1 MELRI
6 HDSLSAF
13 VPAAWDA
20 LVGAHWPFLEHAF
33 LHGLE
38 TTGCV
43 GGQTGWQPLPLGLY
57 DGDALIAAV
66 PLYVRTDSYG
76 EFIFDWAWADF
87 YHRNGKPYYPKLTVA
102 PPFTPA
108 TGPRLLVHPGHAEPD
123 RLRRML
129 AEGIVAV
136 GQRVGASSAHVLFC
150 QTQEAELL
158 AGEGWIR
165 RQTVQTA
172 WENPGWPD
180 FAAFLETLRAPAR
193 KDIRKER
200 RKVAELG
207 LELATLRGDQLDDD
221 GWRALRR
228 FYEAN
233 VARHGAEAYL
243 TPAFFAHLQRHLPHR
258 VVACMAKESGNYVA
272 GTLSLQKGQ
281 HLYGRYWG
289 CDVEK
294 PFLHFELA
302 FYRLMDA
309 CIAHGWTHFEP
320 GAGGGHK
327 INRGMLPVFVE
338 SAHWVEQA
346 AFRRVIADH
355 VANERVAM
363 AEHADAMTLQ
373 ATIKRDALQT

>member
-1 MELRI
+1 
-6 HDSLSAF
+6 
-13 VPAAWDA
+13 
-20 LVGAHWPFLEHAF
+20 
-33 LHGLE
+33 
-38 TTGCV
+38 
-43 GGQTGWQPLPLGLY
+43 
-57 DGDALIAAV
+57 
-66 PLYVRTDSYG
+66 
-76 EFIFDWAWADF
+76 
-87 YHRNGKPYYPKLTVA
+87 
-102 PPFTPA
+102 
-108 TGPRLLVHPGHAEPD
+108 
-123 RLRRML
+123 
-129 AEGIVAV
+129 
-136 GQRVGASSAHVLFC
+136 
-150 QTQEAELL
+150 
-158 AGEGWIR
+158 
-165 RQTVQTA
+165 
-172 WENPGWPD
+172 
-180 FAAFLETLRAPAR
+180 
-193 KDIRKER
+193 
-200 RKVAELG
+200 
-207 LELATLRGDQLDDD
+207 
-221 GWRALRR
+221 
-228 FYEAN
+228 
-233 VARHGAEAYL
+233 
-243 TPAFFAHLQRHLPHR
+243 
-258 VVACMAKESGNYVA
+258 MAKESGNYVA